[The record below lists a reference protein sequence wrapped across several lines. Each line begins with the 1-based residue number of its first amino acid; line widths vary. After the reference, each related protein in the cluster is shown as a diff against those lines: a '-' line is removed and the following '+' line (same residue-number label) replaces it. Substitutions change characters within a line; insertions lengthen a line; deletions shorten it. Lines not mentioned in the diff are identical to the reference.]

1 MKPFIKLLSLCL
13 GAVLLLSACAVRED
27 GADTEPVSEGAFQS
41 ESTPESQSEK
51 ETIRMPN
58 IPPVTSSNPDVSG
71 MYAVKGTYMPE
82 AVSEQLRAIFEAQ
95 MAEFK
100 TFNYGSAPYVIRDV
114 YTVTDCRLL
123 SISVP
128 VAQTGN
134 SSSGDF
140 ILTLTVGNSAWADMP
155 KSPRK
160 TYQIRVDGAEYEL
173 SANNTAVYRWIKIDL
188 REYDIVLS
196 ETETLGIGKSGDTLI
211 PAFIGNHDNT
221 NAAQKLIK
229 TKFPQI
235 TGFLSGMGKGGSLG
249 ISQDT
254 LIFDFEW
261 EKLYDSETE
270 YLAEQTANAEY
281 AAKLAAVKAHYA
293 GKKLSILG
301 DSISTF
307 DGVSNNTDYNSTI
320 GGNEVYYPNVNKN
333 VYDSTYTYWG
343 RLLTDLEM
351 ELCVNNS
358 WSGSHVYV
366 DPNHNKLKVG
376 DNGRPAQLHRDGS
389 QRVNPDLILFYM
401 GTNDLIHL
409 APFGD
414 LYEILQNHSDPAA
427 RKAAMDTWVSGLTAG
442 SYTTFE
448 QAYALAIKT
457 MRQSYP
463 NAEIVCLTLNPNSHG
478 NYNAATLEKYNAC
491 ISALAEYFG
500 CGLVEQA
507 EGAINAQTFKHYMGD
522 ADGLHPTPLGHAMI
536 ERQLVEYLYEKIQ

>member
-1 MKPFIKLLSLCL
+1 MKSFTRLLSLSL
-13 GAVLLLSACAVRED
+13 AALLLLSACAAREED
-27 GADTEPVSEGAFQS
+27 FDTESVSDGTLQS
-41 ESTPESQSEK
+41 ESDSESMTEK
-51 ETIRMPN
+51 ETIRIPN
-58 IPPVTSSNPDVSG
+58 IPPVTSDNTKNL
-71 MYAVKGTYMPE
+71 YAVKGTYMPE
-82 AVSEQLRAIFEAQ
+82 AVSEQLKTIFEGQ

-100 TFNYGSAPYVIRDV
+100 TFRYDDAPYVISDV

-155 KSPRK
+155 KAPRK
-160 TYQIRVDGAEYEL
+160 TYQIRVDGAEYDL
-173 SANNTAVYRWIKIDL
+173 SANDSAVNRWIKIDL
-188 REYDIVLS
+188 RDYNIVLG
-196 ETETLGIGKSGDTLI
+196 ETETLGFGKSGDTLI
-211 PAFIGNHDNT
+211 PAFIGNSDNT

-229 TKFPQI
+229 TQFPQI
-235 TGFLSGMGKGGSLG
+235 TGFLSGMGKGGTLG
-249 ISQDT
+249 ISSDT

-270 YLAEQTANAEY
+270 YLAEQTAKSQYAE
-281 AAKLAAVKAHYA
+281 KLAAVKAHYA

-320 GGNEVYYPNVNKN
+320 GSNAIYYPNLNKN
-333 VYDSTYTYWG
+333 VYDYTYTYWG
-343 RLLTDLEM
+343 RLLTDLDM

-366 DPNHNKLKVG
+366 DPSHNKLKTG

-389 QRVNPDLILFYM
+389 QRMDPDLIVFYM
-401 GTNDLIHL
+401 GTNDLIHH

-414 LYEILQNHSDPAA
+414 LYEILQNNSDPTA
-427 RKAAMDTWVSGLTAG
+427 RKAAMDTWVNGLTAG
-442 SYTTFE
+442 NYTTFE
-448 QAYALAIKT
+448 QAYALALKT

-478 NYNAATLEKYNAC
+478 NYNAETLQKYNAC
-491 ISALAEYFG
+491 IAALAEYFE
-500 CGLVEQA
+500 CGSVDQSQ
-507 EGAINAQTFKHYMGD
+507 GAITANTFKHYMGD

-536 ERQLVEYLYEKIQ
+536 ERQLVEYLYERIQ